1 MEGLIFPSGIGFV
14 LSARSETTSTA
25 GIEPG
30 LLEET
35 DGYGSRVVPK
45 INKQLVLIGPPGI
58 EHCLRLGYPIDIS
71 SRYFRPLRQLAPL
84 QRLINVGTD

>member
-45 INKQLVLIGPPGI
+45 INKQLVLIGPPGT
-58 EHCLRLGYPIDIS
+58 LPSAGVSY
-71 SRYFRPLRQLAPL
+71 RPPVTFGL
-84 QRLINVGTD
+84 